1 MEWQD
6 VIDGVAGDARACP
19 VALSIK
25 RAFNTPRVAI
35 GIAGVS
41 IDGVWWDY
49 PNNIARYMFKVDQ
62 LAEEGYGWLARV
74 LLGKPGPFK
83 LEREVLG

>member
-1 MEWQD
+1 MEWRD
-6 VIDGVAGDARACP
+6 VIDGVAGDPRACP
-19 VALSIK
+19 VALAIK
-25 RAFNTPRVAI
+25 RACNTPRVAI
-35 GIAGVS
+35 GIAGAT

-49 PNNIARYMFKVDQ
+49 PNNIAHYMFKVDQ